1 MQTMADVLGVSIKV
15 LDSDQAC
22 ALGAAMFA
30 AVIAGEYDD
39 VCQAQDNMIPGY
51 SIVYE
56 PDPARHE
63 IYDVLYG
70 KYTAI

>member
-39 VCQAQDNMIPGY
+39 MRQAQERMRPGY
-51 SIVYE
+51 SMIYE

-63 IYDVLYG
+63 LYDVLYA